1 MMLRNLVDE
10 VVRRRLWPI
19 PLVAL
24 AVVVAAPLLFLKSA
38 PPQPSTDATVASAA
52 ADADL
57 PARARRLLTTTDAE
71 QSSGRRLASSARD
84 PFQAPASRSAAAK
97 KASKAST
104 AKSSSSSSSS
114 KKSDTPAKGTIS
126 DPVPVIILTPKGTK
140 TKDSTSMGTGTS
152 TSRSTT
158 SDSDSTDSTEKSLP
172 TVDVRFGAHKDSPIH
187 RRIPRLKTFEVGGDA
202 AVIFVKYSPSRHK
215 AVFAI
220 NPTTTVRGDNRCR
233 RQDGVCSYVDIP
245 AGSYARLTFT
255 RPDGSRVSR
264 RLDVVRVGGA

>member
-10 VVRRRLWPI
+10 IVRRRLWPI

-38 PPQPSTDATVASAA
+38 PPQAATDPTAVSAV

-57 PARARRLLTTTDAE
+57 PARAQRLLNTTDADE
-71 QSSGRRLASSARD
+71 SSGRRLSSSARD
-84 PFQAPASRSAAAK
+84 PFQAPASRSASAK
-97 KASKAST
+97 KASS
-104 AKSSSSSSSS
+104 AKSSSKSAKKAAAAKQGTASNPIPVVVLNADGTKSKDSSS
-114 KKSDTPAKGTIS
+114 TT
-126 DPVPVIILTPKGTK
+126 TT
-140 TKDSTSMGTGTS
+140 GTGTS

-158 SDSDSTDSTEKSLP
+158 SKPPSGTTEKSLP

-187 RRIPRLKTFEVGGDA
+187 RRIPRLETFEVGGDVG
-202 AVIFVKYSPSRHK
+202 VIFVKYSPSRHK

-233 RQDGVCSYVDIP
+233 RQDGVCSYVDIA